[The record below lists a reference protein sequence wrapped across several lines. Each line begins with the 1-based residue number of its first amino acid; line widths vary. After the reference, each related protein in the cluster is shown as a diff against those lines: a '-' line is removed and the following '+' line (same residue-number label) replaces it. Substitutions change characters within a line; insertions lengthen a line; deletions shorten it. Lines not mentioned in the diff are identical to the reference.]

1 MWKFTSKG
9 DKILIENIN
18 ETKVWGTTSDGKLI
32 LESFEDNKENINKT
46 NVWGTT
52 SNSKVIPENFQGN
65 KAGQLWKKGG
75 PNNKGYFT
83 LENDRVS
90 KFLTAVSSTS
100 LELKGNSNMDTN
112 Y

>member
-52 SNSKVIPENFQGN
+52 
-65 KAGQLWKKGG
+65 
-75 PNNKGYFT
+75 
-83 LENDRVS
+83 
-90 KFLTAVSSTS
+90 
-100 LELKGNSNMDTN
+100 
-112 Y
+112 